1 MGVLSVFTHI
11 SNPEIQ
17 RKRKRPPRGS
27 GSRRAAAPGATA
39 GPAHPAPRAA
49 ARPPLCGRPPA
60 SWSRVSG
67 LLTSVLVLPTGHQ
80 GLRHLCPWSGH
91 RPAGVPLTGPA
102 FQSNPQRRLP
112 PRREA
117 GERDRGGQALA
128 AGHRAAEPVR
138 EVDPAAPVREVD
150 PQQRVS
156 WRGRQGRGR
165 RHREGGLPLTFHC
178 VLGSPATCR

>member
-1 MGVLSVFTHI
+1 MSSAAKALPSAPAQAALPEAEPRVGAGVSEPDAPALVRTDSSDESDSSEESDIDSEASSALFMAVRPSPAGGVGWGGGGCALCLHSVFTHI

-91 RPAGVPLTGPA
+91 RPGWGPPHG
-102 FQSNPQRRLP
+102 SSLP
-112 PRREA
+112 
-117 GERDRGGQALA
+117 
-128 AGHRAAEPVR
+128 V
-138 EVDPAAPVREVD
+138 
-150 PQQRVS
+150 
-156 WRGRQGRGR
+156 
-165 RHREGGLPLTFHC
+165 
-178 VLGSPATCR
+178 